1 MKSLVWVLVLFA
13 AAVALAIAAGHPG
26 YVLLVYPPHR
36 VELSFTLFVVAI
48 LGAFVLG
55 HLLLRGVAHAL
66 QLPAYVRRFRAERAQ
81 RKGYDAMLEALTAY
95 FEGRYTAA
103 GQAAQRAITLGEQPA
118 LNTMLA
124 ARAAHALR
132 EFGQR
137 DTYLDKPSGR
147 APGEDTMRLLAKAEF
162 ELEQHQPQSALS
174 VLQALKADGVRNH
187 VGVMTLE
194 LKAQQQAH
202 NWDGVLEL
210 TGQLEKRGAIQPVK
224 AQQLRQHAW
233 LQKLRASAGEGQSL
247 RALWKKMPG
256 ELRRTTVIAARAAR
270 TFMQVGECALAR
282 QVLTESLNAEWDSSL
297 VALYGDCRE
306 GSVVGQIEQAE
317 AWLATHHDDA
327 GLLLALGKLCLHQE
341 LWGKAQSYLDASL
354 SLQPSREAYTAL
366 AQLAE
371 KQHKPDDAFKYYQSA
386 IEISEPGKNG

>member
-1 MKSLVWVLVLFA
+1 MKSLVWVLLLFA
-13 AAVALAIAAGHPG
+13 AAVALVIAAGHSG
-26 YVLLVYPPHR
+26 FVLLVYPPYR
-36 VELSFTLFVVAI
+36 VELSFTLFVLAA
-48 LGAFVLG
+48 LGVFVLG
-55 HLLLRGVAHAL
+55 YLLLRGMTHAL

-81 RKGYDAMLEALTAY
+81 RKGRAAMLEALTAY
-95 FEGRYTAA
+95 FEGRYAIA
-103 GQAAQRAITLGEQPA
+103 EQAARRAIMLGEQPA
-118 LNTMLA
+118 LNTVLA
-124 ARAAHALR
+124 ARAAHALH

-137 DTYLDKPSGR
+137 DTYLDKPGGSV
-147 APGEDTMRLLAKAEF
+147 PGEDTMRLLAKAEF

-174 VLQALKADGVRNH
+174 ALQALKAGGVRNH

-202 NWDGVLEL
+202 NWDGVLDL
-210 TGQLEKRGAIQPVK
+210 VGQLEKRNAIQPAK

-233 LQKLRASAGEGQSL
+233 LQKLRASTGDGQSL
-247 RALWKKMPG
+247 RTLWKKMPG
-256 ELRRTTVIAARAAR
+256 ELRRTTVIAIRAAR
-270 TFMQVGECALAR
+270 IFMQAGECALAR
-282 QVLTESLNAEWDSSL
+282 QVLTESLNAEWDSGL

-317 AWLATHHDDA
+317 AWLAAHHDDA

-354 SLQPSREAYTAL
+354 SVQPSREAYTTL

-371 KQHKPDDAFKYYQSA
+371 KQRKPDEAFKYYQLATA
-386 IEISEPGKNG
+386 INEPGKNG